1 MRPIWSKDKERKK
14 ERRESLDVEK
24 IWTKIGAAAAA
35 DVDVGGDGGA
45 VAKEKRE
52 IPFHFEGDFQFWT
65 FWPETGFGKQISKD
79 GEVWQTLKQV
89 NVSRLVKRNEKE
101 KGLL

>member
-1 MRPIWSKDKERKK
+1 MKQRQRKKERKK

-52 IPFHFEGDFQFWT
+52 IPFHFEGDFQF
-65 FWPETGFGKQISKD
+65 
-79 GEVWQTLKQV
+79 
-89 NVSRLVKRNEKE
+89 
-101 KGLL
+101 

>member
-1 MRPIWSKDKERKK
+1 MCVYATLLLILVNIPNFFLRP
-14 ERRESLDVEK
+14 
-24 IWTKIGAAAAA
+24 AAWAEDTVAAA

-65 FWPETGFGKQISKD
+65 LWPETGFGKQISKD

-101 KGLL
+101 KGVV